1 MDTLKKVEVGK
12 LQTPPITIP
21 STYTISKIV
30 GVLKD
35 KNCYEVF
42 IPEKGKVGIVTIRDI
57 LRVSHPT
64 TTKTSSIMKYPTSL
78 SPTTSLG
85 EAARILT
92 DYRLRALPIME
103 GRELTGALTARK
115 ILEFLLEKGSLN
127 LQVKS
132 LTTGRLTTI
141 SENDTVAKAR
151 NLMVDKKIDH
161 LPVISDKKI
170 AGIVTSNEIVFRL
183 IPRERIAIAMTSTRG
198 AQKNLG
204 YQASS
209 IMETPLTCQARDKA
223 SEALANMLRA
233 GKTYNLVEVLGMV
246 QSIVTPRDYINL
258 LAEPKPIVEI
268 PVYIIGLPEDP
279 FEAEVAKSKF
289 LNSIETLKRAFPEI
303 EEARSV
309 IKISESIKGKERR
322 RYEVDIVMK
331 TLKGVVNYSHSGW
344 DLPSI
349 YDELAT
355 RIKRLMTQRRGTAKR
370 YLRKGQKTKRKR

>member
-1 MDTLKKVEVGK
+1 MNDLKNVEVKK
-12 LQTPPITIP
+12 LQTPPVTVP

-42 IPEKGKVGIVTIRDI
+42 IPGREKVGTVNVRDI
-57 LRVSHPT
+57 LRVSHLT

-78 SPTTSLG
+78 SPTTSIG
-85 EAARILT
+85 EAARILS
-92 DYRLRALPIME
+92 DYRLRALPIVE
-103 GRELTGALTARK
+103 KKELTGALTARK

-127 LQVKS
+127 FQVKS

-161 LPVISDKKI
+161 LPVISDKNVV
-170 AGIVTSNEIVFRL
+170 GIVTSNEIVFRL
-183 IPRERIAIAMTSTRG
+183 IPRESARTMTSTRG
-198 AQKNLG
+198 DQKNLG

-209 IMETPLTCQARDKA
+209 IMETPLTCQANDKA

-233 GKTYNLVEVLGMV
+233 GKTYNLVTVLGMI

-258 LAEPKPIVEI
+258 IADPKPIVEI

-289 LNSIETLKRAFPEI
+289 FNSVGTLKRSFPEI

-309 IKISESIKGKERR
+309 IKISESVKGKERR
-322 RYEVDIVMK
+322 RYEVDIAI
-331 TLKGVVNYSHSGW
+331 TTSKGVINYTHSGW
-344 DLPSI
+344 ELPTI
-349 YDELAT
+349 YDELAS
-355 RIKRLMTQRRGTAKR
+355 RIKRLMTQRRGTTKR
-370 YLRKGQKTKRKR
+370 YLRKGQKTKRRR

>member
-1 MDTLKKVEVGK
+1 MDALKKVEVEK
-12 LQTPPITIP
+12 LQTPPVTVP
-21 STYTISKIV
+21 STHTISKIV

-42 IPEKGKVGIVTIRDI
+42 IPGRDKVGIVTVRDI

-64 TTKTSSIMKYPTSL
+64 TTKASSIMKYPTSL

-85 EAARILT
+85 EASRILT
-92 DYRLRALPIME
+92 DYRLRALPIVE
-103 GRELTGALTARK
+103 GRELTGALTART

-127 LQVKS
+127 LPVKS

-183 IPRERIAIAMTSTRG
+183 IPRERIGSAMISME

-204 YQASS
+204 FQASS
-209 IMETPLTCQARDKA
+209 IMETPLTCQAKDKA
-223 SEALANMLRA
+223 SEALAKMLRA
-233 GKTYNLVEVLGMV
+233 GKTYNLVTVLGMV

-258 LAEPKPIVEI
+258 VAEPKPIVEI
-268 PVYIIGLPEDP
+268 PVYIIGLPEEDP

-289 LNSIETLKRAFPEI
+289 LNTIGTLKRTFPEI

-309 IKISESIKGKERR
+309 IKISKSVKGKERR
-322 RYEVDIVMK
+322 RYEVDIAI
-331 TLKGVVNYSHSGW
+331 TTHKGVKNYAHSGW
-344 DLPSI
+344 ELPSI
-349 YDELAT
+349 YDKLAT

-370 YLRKGQKTKRKR
+370 YLRKGQKTKRRR

>member
-1 MDTLKKVEVGK
+1 MDALKKVEVRE
-12 LQTPPITIP
+12 LLTQPITVL
-21 STYTISKIV
+21 STDTISKIV
-30 GVLKD
+30 GILKD

-42 IPEKGKVGIVTIRDI
+42 IPGRDKVGTVTVRDI

-64 TTKTSSIMKYPTSL
+64 TTKTSSIMKYPTSI

-85 EAARILT
+85 EAARILS
-92 DYRLRALPIME
+92 DYRLRALPIVE
-103 GRELTGALTARK
+103 GRELKGALTAKK
-115 ILEFLLEKGSLN
+115 ILEFLLKKGSLN
-127 LQVKS
+127 FQVKS

-161 LPVISDKKI
+161 LPVISDNKI
-170 AGIVTSNEIVFRL
+170 AGVVTSNEILFRL

-209 IMETPLTCQARDKA
+209 IMETPLTCQAKDKA

-233 GKTYNLVEVLGMV
+233 GKTYNLVTVLDMV

-258 LAEPKPIVEI
+258 VAEPRPKVEI

-289 LNSIETLKRAFPEI
+289 LNAVGTLKRSFPEI

-309 IKISESIKGKERR
+309 IKISESVKGKERR
-322 RYEVDIVMK
+322 RYEVDIAM
-331 TLKGVVNYSHSGW
+331 TTRKGVINYTHSGW
-344 DLPSI
+344 ELPSI

-370 YLRKGQKTKRKR
+370 YLRKGQKTKKRR

>member
-1 MDTLKKVEVGK
+1 MDALKKVEVEK
-12 LQTPPITIP
+12 LQTPPVTVP
-21 STYTISKIV
+21 PTYTISKIV
-30 GVLKD
+30 GVLKE

-42 IPEKGKVGIVTIRDI
+42 IPGRDKVGIVTVRDI

-64 TTKTSSIMKYPTSL
+64 TTKTSSIMKYPTKL

-151 NLMVDKKIDH
+151 NLMVDQKIDH

-183 IPRERIAIAMTSTRG
+183 IPRERIGSAMISME

-204 YQASS
+204 FQASS
-209 IMETPLTCQARDKA
+209 IMETPLTCQAKDKA

-233 GKTYNLVEVLGMV
+233 GKTYNLVTVLGMV

-258 LAEPKPIVEI
+258 VAEPKPIVEI

-289 LNSIETLKRAFPEI
+289 LNTIGTLKRAFPEI

-309 IKISESIKGKERR
+309 IKISESVKGKERR
-322 RYEVDIVMK
+322 RYEVDIAI
-331 TLKGVVNYSHSGW
+331 TTHKGVKNYTHSGW
-344 DLPSI
+344 ELPSI
-349 YDELAT
+349 YDRLSK

-370 YLRKGQKTKRKR
+370 YLRKGQKTKRRR

>member
-1 MDTLKKVEVGK
+1 
-12 LQTPPITIP
+12 
-21 STYTISKIV
+21 
-30 GVLKD
+30 
-35 KNCYEVF
+35 
-42 IPEKGKVGIVTIRDI
+42 
-57 LRVSHPT
+57 
-64 TTKTSSIMKYPTSL
+64 
-78 SPTTSLG
+78 
-85 EAARILT
+85 
-92 DYRLRALPIME
+92 
-103 GRELTGALTARK
+103 
-115 ILEFLLEKGSLN
+115 
-127 LQVKS
+127 
-132 LTTGRLTTI
+132 
-141 SENDTVAKAR
+141 
-151 NLMVDKKIDH
+151 MVDKKIDH

-183 IPRERIAIAMTSTRG
+183 IPRERIGIEMTSTRG

-223 SEALANMLRA
+223 SDALANMLRA
-233 GKTYNLVEVLGMV
+233 GKTYNLVTVLGMV
-246 QSIVTPRDYINL
+246 QSIVTSRDYINL

-289 LNSIETLKRAFPEI
+289 LNSIGTLKRAFPEI

-309 IKISESIKGKERR
+309 IKISESVKGKERR
-322 RYEVDIVMK
+322 RYEVDIAM
-331 TLKGVVNYSHSGW
+331 TTRKGVINYSHSGW
-344 DLPSI
+344 ELPSI

>member
-1 MDTLKKVEVGK
+1 
-12 LQTPPITIP
+12 
-21 STYTISKIV
+21 
-30 GVLKD
+30 
-35 KNCYEVF
+35 VF
-42 IPEKGKVGIVTIRDI
+42 IPEKDKVGIVTIRDI
-57 LRVSHPT
+57 LTVSHPT

-85 EAARILT
+85 EASRILT

-103 GRELTGALTARK
+103 GKELTGALTARK

-132 LTTGRLTTI
+132 LTTGKLTTI
-141 SENDTVAKAR
+141 SKNDTVAKAR

-183 IPRERIAIAMTSTRG
+183 IPRERIGIEMTSTRG

-223 SEALANMLRA
+223 SDALANMLRA
-233 GKTYNLVEVLGMV
+233 GKTYNLVTVLGMV

-268 PVYIIGLPEDP
+268 PVYIIGLVEIPVYIIGLPEDP

-289 LNSIETLKRAFPEI
+289 LNSIGTLKRAFPEI

-309 IKISESIKGKERR
+309 IKISESVKGKERR
-322 RYEVDIVMK
+322 RYEVDIAM
-331 TLKGVVNYSHSGW
+331 TTRKGVINYSHSGW
-344 DLPSI
+344 ELPSI

>member
-1 MDTLKKVEVGK
+1 MDDLKNVEVEK
-12 LQTPPITIP
+12 LQTPPVTVP

-42 IPEKGKVGIVTIRDI
+42 IPGREKVGTVNVRDI
-57 LRVSHPT
+57 LRVSHLT

-85 EAARILT
+85 EAARILS
-92 DYRLRALPIME
+92 DYRLRALPIVE
-103 GRELTGALTARK
+103 KKELTGVLTARK

-127 LQVKS
+127 FQVKS

-161 LPVISDKKI
+161 LPVISDKNVV
-170 AGIVTSNEIVFRL
+170 GIVTSNEIVFRL
-183 IPRERIAIAMTSTRG
+183 IPRESARTMTSTRG
-198 AQKNLG
+198 DQKNLG

-209 IMETPLTCQARDKA
+209 IMETPLTCQANDKA

-233 GKTYNLVEVLGMV
+233 GKTYNLVTVLGMI

-258 LAEPKPIVEI
+258 IADPKPIVEI

-289 LNSIETLKRAFPEI
+289 FNSVGTLKRSFPEI

-309 IKISESIKGKERR
+309 IKISESVKGKERR
-322 RYEVDIVMK
+322 RYEVDIAI
-331 TLKGVVNYSHSGW
+331 TTSKGVINYTHSGW
-344 DLPSI
+344 ELPTI
-349 YDELAT
+349 YDELAS

-370 YLRKGQKTKRKR
+370 YLRKGQKTKRRR

>member
-1 MDTLKKVEVGK
+1 
-12 LQTPPITIP
+12 
-21 STYTISKIV
+21 
-30 GVLKD
+30 
-35 KNCYEVF
+35 
-42 IPEKGKVGIVTIRDI
+42 
-57 LRVSHPT
+57 
-64 TTKTSSIMKYPTSL
+64 
-78 SPTTSLG
+78 
-85 EAARILT
+85 
-92 DYRLRALPIME
+92 ME

-331 TLKGVVNYSHSGW
+331 TRKGVVNYSHSGW

>member
-1 MDTLKKVEVGK
+1 LEDLKKVEVGK
-12 LQTPPITIP
+12 LQTPAVTVP
-21 STYTISKIV
+21 STHTISKIV
-30 GVLKD
+30 GVLKE

-42 IPEKGKVGIVTIRDI
+42 ISGRDKVGIVTVRDI
-57 LRVSHPT
+57 LKVSHPT

-78 SPTTSLG
+78 SPSTSLG
-85 EAARILT
+85 DAARILT
-92 DYRLRALPIME
+92 DYRLRALPIVE
-103 GRELTGALTARK
+103 ERELTGALTARK

-132 LTTGRLTTI
+132 LTRGSLTTI

-183 IPRERIAIAMTSTRG
+183 IPRERIAIAMPSTRG

-209 IMETPLTCQARDKA
+209 IMESPLTCEAKDKA

-233 GKTYNLVEVLGMV
+233 DKTYNLVTVLGMV

-258 LAEPKPIVEI
+258 IAEPRPIVEI

-289 LNSIETLKRAFPEI
+289 LNAVGTLKRIFPEI

-309 IKISESIKGKERR
+309 IKISESVKGKERR
-322 RYEVDIVMK
+322 RYEVDIAM
-331 TLKGVVNYSHSGW
+331 TTRKGVINYTHSGW
-344 DLPSI
+344 ELPSI

-355 RIKRLMTQRRGTAKR
+355 RIKRLMTQRRGIAKR
-370 YLRKGQKTKRKR
+370 YLRKGQKTKKRR

>member
-1 MDTLKKVEVGK
+1 LNDLKNVEVKK
-12 LQTPPITIP
+12 LQTPPVTVP

-42 IPEKGKVGIVTIRDI
+42 IPVREKVGTVNVRDI
-57 LRVSHPT
+57 LRVSHLT

-78 SPTTSLG
+78 SPTTSIG
-85 EAARILT
+85 EAARILS
-92 DYRLRALPIME
+92 DYRLRALPIVE
-103 GRELTGALTARK
+103 KKELTGALTARK

-127 LQVKS
+127 FQVKS

-161 LPVISDKKI
+161 LPVISDKNVV
-170 AGIVTSNEIVFRL
+170 GIVTSNEIVFRL
-183 IPRERIAIAMTSTRG
+183 IPRESARTMTSTRG
-198 AQKNLG
+198 DQKNLG

-209 IMETPLTCQARDKA
+209 IMETPLTCQANDKA

-233 GKTYNLVEVLGMV
+233 GKTYNLVTVLGMI
-246 QSIVTPRDYINL
+246 QSIVTPRDYVNL
-258 LAEPKPIVEI
+258 IADPKPIVEI

-289 LNSIETLKRAFPEI
+289 FNSVGTLKRSFPEI

-309 IKISESIKGKERR
+309 IKISESVKGKERR
-322 RYEVDIVMK
+322 RYEVDIAI
-331 TLKGVVNYSHSGW
+331 TTSKGVINYTHSGW
-344 DLPSI
+344 ELPTI
-349 YDELAT
+349 YDELAS

-370 YLRKGQKTKRKR
+370 YLRKGQKTKRRR